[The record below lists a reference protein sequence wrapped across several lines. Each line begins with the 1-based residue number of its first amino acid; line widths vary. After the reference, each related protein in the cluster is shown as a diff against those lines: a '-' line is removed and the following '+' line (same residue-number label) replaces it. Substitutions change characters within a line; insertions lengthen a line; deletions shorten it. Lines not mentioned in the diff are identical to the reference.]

1 MKSLVLV
8 LLMGLSAVAYSA
20 EARLGVFG
28 THVID
33 KNICCSEENL
43 GGLMGEALFGNTVK
57 VGAEVQLPF
66 GQGVGAFA
74 KIQIKMGSFGT
85 EAGAGIVNSDGTN
98 DMVIQGIHT
107 TGTAQ
112 HQSKAYF
119 VGIVVDHYFARVSKV
134 YKQYEGQAQTGPHT
148 VTSQTDKGNET
159 WLTVGYKF

>member
-1 MKSLVLV
+1 MKSIVFV
-8 LLMGLSAVAYSA
+8 ILMGLSVFANA

-28 THVID
+28 AHVLQKD
-33 KNICCSEENL
+33 ICCSESDM
-43 GGLMGEALFGNTVK
+43 GGLMGEVLFGNTIK
-57 VGAEVQLPF
+57 AGAEIQLPF

-74 KIQIKMGSFGT
+74 KVQIKTGNFGIET
-85 EAGAGIVNSDGTN
+85 GAGFVNSDGISSMT
-98 DMVIQGIHT
+98 IKGISA
-107 TGTAQ
+107 TGTAE

-134 YKQYEGQAQTGPHT
+134 YKEYSGQAQTGPHT